1 MRAWISSVISEATA
15 LVRRIAGGQGLK
27 PLVFLLCLLPFA
39 MLLYDGFAHQLGANP
54 VEKITHRTGDWTLRL
69 LLLTLAVTPL
79 RRITG
84 WNPLIRIRRM
94 LGLYTFFYACLHFL
108 TYLVFDQ
115 FFDWQE
121 IYKDILKRPYITVGF
136 TAFVLLVPLAVTST
150 NAMIRRLGKRWRQLH
165 QLVYVVAT
173 LGVLH
178 YLWLVKKDL
187 REPLVYAVIW
197 LILLLMR
204 RPGKKTAPM
213 SSVTGRVRNQ

>member
-1 MRAWISSVISEATA
+1 MRAWTSSVTSDAVA
-15 LVRRIAGGQGLK
+15 PGRRAAAGCWLK

-39 MLLYDGFAHQLGANP
+39 VLLYDGFTHQLGANP

-94 LGLYTFFYACLHFL
+94 LGLYVFFYACLHFL

-136 TAFVLLVPLAVTST
+136 SAFVLLVPLAVTST

-187 REPLVYAVIW
+187 REPLIYATM
-197 LILLLMR
+197 LLALLMWR
-204 RPGKKTAPM
+204 VWRNRTDTAAKPA
-213 SSVTGRVRNQ
+213 